1 MAIRLQG
8 SALALLALISPA
20 STAPAQT
27 ATPIEHLIVVVGE
40 NLSFDNLFGTYRPR
54 SNATIR
60 NLLSQGIVNSDGQ
73 PGPEFKKAAQ
83 RRAEVRD
90 TYQVTPRIVGTYG
103 DLPRPGTTYAIGLPR
118 NVPDARFPSL
128 LPNGPFQITK
138 YVDYTATVGDPVHR
152 FFQMWQQVDGGRR
165 DLFVWVDE
173 TSGEGSQNRADPN
186 SGTNQGAVAMGFYN
200 MAAGDAPYLR
210 QLADSYALSDNHHQP
225 VMGGTGANF
234 QALATGHAIAY
245 WKDGALAQPPLNQIE
260 NPNPLPETNNWY
272 TNSGYRNGSFTQC
285 ADPNQPGV
293 ASIRAHLA
301 GLPYRAFNDGNCEA
315 GAYYLVNNYNP
326 GFSLTGEPARLG
338 PKVYRVPPHAQPTMA
353 EALSAK
359 GVTWKWYSGGREG
372 AALTKEY
379 SGVSDPLTYS
389 SAIMTSALRLNLQ
402 DHAALFHDIE
412 NTSNMP
418 AVAFVIPPN
427 SESGHPASSN
437 VSRYEEF
444 LRKLIDK
451 VQSSRALWERTAILV
466 TVDEGGGY
474 WDSGYIQILD
484 AFGDGTRIPLI
495 AVSPFAQKGL
505 VDHTYTDHVSVLKF
519 IEANWRL
526 ASLSARSRDQLPNP
540 VPDAAD
546 PYVPANRPAIG
557 DLMSLFRF

>member
-1 MAIRLQG
+1 MAARVRG
-8 SALALLALISPA
+8 SGLALLALIAPA
-20 STAPAQT
+20 STALAET
-27 ATPIEHLIVVVGE
+27 TTPIEHVIVVVGE

-60 NLLSQGIVNSDGQ
+60 NLLSQGIVNSDGE
-73 PGPEFKKAAQ
+73 PGPEFTNAAQ

-90 TYQVTPRIVGTYG
+90 TYQVTPRIVGSYG
-103 DLPRPGTTYAIGLPR
+103 ELPRPGTTYAVGLPR
-118 NVPDARFPSL
+118 NVSDARFPSL
-128 LPNGPFQITK
+128 LPNGPFRITK
-138 YVDYTATVGDPVHR
+138 YVDYTAAVGDPVHR

-173 TSGEGSQNRADPN
+173 TSGEGSQNRANPN

-200 MAAGDAPYLR
+200 MAAGDGPYFR

-234 QALATGHAIAY
+234 QALVTGHTIAY
-245 WKDGALAQPPLNQIE
+245 WRDGALAEPPPSQIE
-260 NPNPLPETNNWY
+260 NPNPRPGTNNWY
-272 TNSGYRNGSFTQC
+272 THSGYRSGSYTDC
-285 ADPNQPGV
+285 SDPSQPGI
-293 ASIRAHLA
+293 ASIRAYL
-301 GLPYRAFNDGNCEA
+301 GSLPYRTFNDGNCEK
-315 GAYYLVNNYNP
+315 GAYYLVNNYNA
-326 GFSLTGEPARLG
+326 GFLATGEPAPLE
-338 PKVYRVPPHAQPTMA
+338 PTVYRVPPQAQTTIA

-359 GVTWKWYSGGREG
+359 GMTWKWYSGGRDG

-379 SGVSDPLTYS
+379 SGVADPLTYS
-389 SAIMTSALRLNLQ
+389 SAIMTSALRSNLQ
-402 DHAALFHDIE
+402 DHAALFRDIE
-412 NTSNMP
+412 DADNMP

-427 SESGHPASSN
+427 SESGHPASST

-444 LRKLIDK
+444 IRRLVDK
-451 VQSSRALWERTAILV
+451 VQSNPALWAKSAILV

-495 AVSPFAQKGL
+495 AVSPFAQRGL
-505 VDHTYTDHVSVLKF
+505 VDHTYTDHVSILKF

-526 ASLSARSRDQLPNP
+526 GPLSARSRDPPANHI
-540 VPDAAD
+540 PDPAD
-546 PYVPANRPAIG
+546 PHLPANRPAIG
-557 DLMSLFRF
+557 DLMNLFRF